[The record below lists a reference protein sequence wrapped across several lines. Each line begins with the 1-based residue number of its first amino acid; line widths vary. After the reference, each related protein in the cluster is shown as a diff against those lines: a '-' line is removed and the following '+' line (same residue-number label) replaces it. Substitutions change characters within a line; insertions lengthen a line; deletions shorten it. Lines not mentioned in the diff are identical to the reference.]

1 MDILT
6 KANDPDITLF
16 MEAISELELFME
28 NVINLVLVVQEDNLP
43 VMLSSGTISYE
54 VTSTDISYGF
64 MNLTGIPNSPSTVRV
79 DVSGG
84 CAQQNGVD
92 FTVSG
97 TILSWAG
104 LGMATVISAG
114 DIIIISF

>member
-1 MDILT
+1 MDVLT
-6 KANDPDITLF
+6 SGNEPDITLF
-16 MEAISELELFME
+16 MEAISELELLME
-28 NVINLVLVVQEDNLP
+28 SIVDLVLVVQEDNLP
-43 VMLSSGTISYE
+43 VMLSSGTISYT
-54 VTSTDISYGF
+54 VTSTDITYGF
-64 MNLTGIPNSPSTVRV
+64 INLTGIPNSPSTVRV

-84 CAQQNGVD
+84 CSQQNGVD

-114 DIIIISF
+114 DVIIISF